1 MMNALP
7 IHMLLSPAASP
18 FCLRALLCLA
28 LSVVACYPP
37 IASARP
43 TGELLRRQS
52 SSGVSSSGDGVSANV
67 WLPIL
72 IVAIVFAVLTLI
84 ACIRRYTY
92 RGTAAGTAAS
102 STQNQPAGQ
111 VPTARPGRRRRPA
124 RTPSQISTK
133 SLPPYMKEPGDHELV
148 IFKGSDM
155 EDEPH
160 DSLPASIQNAAPGDR
175 RSKFSFLFNPF
186 GGSSRHPPV
195 SIYNRAVTPDRHG
208 SSLSLASVN
217 SGHRRNRGASD
228 SVSGLLGASNDHAKP
243 ISSPSTIS
251 VDSISAPLTYT
262 LKRSEF
268 RAPKGGLT
276 PEQIKLIT
284 SRGALERFG
293 APYGP
298 DAVAFSAS
306 RSNMVPPPDF
316 EATIS
321 NSLGHVNRSSIDL
334 QNTFST
340 GGPSRETDSVISAT
354 SISPSKSEGDLQS
367 SSSSRSPS
375 SSYHQPQAESRT
387 SSVVSFETAASR
399 LSPPATPLTARPVTP
414 VTARPLSH

>member
-1 MMNALP
+1 
-7 IHMLLSPAASP
+7 
-18 FCLRALLCLA
+18 
-28 LSVVACYPP
+28 
-37 IASARP
+37 
-43 TGELLRRQS
+43 
-52 SSGVSSSGDGVSANV
+52 
-67 WLPIL
+67 
-72 IVAIVFAVLTLI
+72 
-84 ACIRRYTY
+84 
-92 RGTAAGTAAS
+92 
-102 STQNQPAGQ
+102 
-111 VPTARPGRRRRPA
+111 
-124 RTPSQISTK
+124 
-133 SLPPYMKEPGDHELV
+133 
-148 IFKGSDM
+148 M

-160 DSLPASIQNAAPGDR
+160 DSLPVLEEDDEHFETGDTHHNPPLERLESHDTTLAENSTANLMYNASGDIPIRRSVDVASVDTSGHSHESHSELLLSHSRQTSEIPLEEAPPYFEAVGQEAFETSRSDPPLPEASIQNAAPGDR

-208 SSLSLASVN
+208 SSLSLESVN
-217 SGHRRNRGASD
+217 SGHRRNHGVSG
-228 SVSGLLGASNDHAKP
+228 SGSGLLRALNDHSMP

-321 NSLGHVNRSSIDL
+321 NSLGHVDGSSIDL

-340 GGPSRETDSVISAT
+340 GGPSRETGSPVPNATAAGEAGQTASDSVMSAT
-354 SISPSKSEGDLQS
+354 SMSPSKSEGDLQS